1 MERIWDLV
9 NSTSKEMVAAMRVKV
24 KSLHAKGRPH
34 FRRQDI
40 KVAFILQFIARGREL
55 KRLQR
60 IGEEFEDFVVHSHR
74 RREEF
79 STWAESEKAEKIV
92 RVMEGLEVEVR
103 KVQYTVLNPLLSYCV
118 RGCANSTVCAIVE
131 PPKMKD
137 T

>member
-1 MERIWDLV
+1 MV
-9 NSTSKEMVAAMRVKV
+9 NATAKEMEAAMLAKV
-24 KSLHAKGRPH
+24 MSLHVKGRAH

-60 IGEEFEDFVVHSHR
+60 IGKEFEDFVVHSHR

-79 STWAESEKAEKIV
+79 SLWTESEKAEKIV

-103 KVQYTVLNPLLSYCV
+103 KTCITKLYIAHVHAC
-118 RGCANSTVCAIVE
+118 
-131 PPKMKD
+131 M
-137 T
+137 